1 MNKVEPYKGIA
12 GIYEEIRPTYPKQL
26 IQDIIDRTGLKP
38 EDCLLEIGAGTGK
51 ATMPFAE
58 QGYRI
63 QAIEIGE
70 EMADI
75 LKDKCS
81 GYPNV
86 SVEVVSFENWENP
99 SGQKY
104 DLIYCAQAFHW
115 IDIHTKYQKCHDLLK
130 ENGFLVLFWYQPSN
144 DKLPE
149 TLAIDEQVQMIIDRY
164 VQQAHTDTG
173 KPERREHTGVT
184 DQDARREEIINSGL
198 FELTDKFVY
207 TESVS
212 NGPEQYLK
220 AMKSV
225 PAFAA
230 FLDGLEDTIIKQMDQ
245 EIAEIVIEKG
255 GSVDTLFDYTLYIAR
270 KL

>member
-12 GIYEEIRPTYPKQL
+12 GIYEEIRPTYPEQL
-26 IQDIIDRTGLKP
+26 IEDIIHRTGLIP
-38 EDCLLEIGAGTGK
+38 GDHLLEIGAGTGK

-58 QGYRI
+58 KGFRI
-63 QAIEIGE
+63 HAIEIGE

-81 GYPNV
+81 DYPNV
-86 SVEVVSFENWENP
+86 TIEVVPFEEWKSP
-99 SGQKY
+99 SAQKY
-104 DLIYCAQAFHW
+104 DIIYCAQAFHW
-115 IDIHTKYQKCHDLLK
+115 LDLHTKYQKCHDLLK

-144 DKLPE
+144 DTLPE
-149 TLAIDEQVQMIIDRY
+149 TLAIDEQVQKVIDQY
-164 VQQAHTDTG
+164 VQQVAPDAG
-173 KPERREHTGVT
+173 KPARREHTGVVGK
-184 DQDARREEIINSGL
+184 DSRREEIINSGL
-198 FELTDKFVY
+198 FKLTDKFDY

-212 NGPEQYLK
+212 NNPEQYLK

-225 PAFAA
+225 PAFASV
-230 FLDGLEDTIIKQMDQ
+230 LDGLDEAVVKRMDQ
-245 EIAEIVIEKG
+245 EIIKIVRERG